1 MNGRHPITE
10 AVGIFISIVLFLF
23 IYAWSDH
30 ALSWGGVMLQQSD
43 FKKFLTYSPK
53 KKPAKPLQVVKK
65 NTIPQTDTSKQKI
78 LLIGDSMVQELELIF
93 APICAKNHH
102 QFRSIAIQST
112 NIQTYAQSDTLEK
125 MIKQFDPTLVIIVL
139 GSNELTIP
147 DVESRR
153 PYVEKILEV
162 VGKRKVVWVGPP
174 NWRKDTGMNDF
185 LAEIMDKDRFFRSA
199 DLKFQRKT
207 DGIHPTYQA
216 SIMWSDSIFNWLE
229 HKSRYRIRFDLS
241 KKEDSLA
248 KVYLKEAMN
257 PIIKGR
263 IKQQLRNMNR
273 TKRDSMSRSEP
284 VSIPIITDSLSII
297 KTQ

>member
-1 MNGRHPITE
+1 MSGRQPITE
-10 AVGIFISIVLFLF
+10 AVGIFISITLLLFL
-23 IYAWSDH
+23 YAWSDH
-30 ALSWGGVMLQQSD
+30 VLSWGNIILQQSD
-43 FKKFLTYSPK
+43 FKKYLTFTPK
-53 KKPAKPLQVVKK
+53 AKKSQPKAVVKK
-65 NTIPQTDTSKQKI
+65 DSIPQTDTTSQKI

-125 MIKQFDPTLVIIVL
+125 MINLFEPTLVVIVL

-153 PYVEKILEV
+153 PYVDKILGV
-162 VGKRKVVWVGPP
+162 VGNRKVVWVGPP

-185 LAEIMDKDRFFRSA
+185 LAEIMDDDRFFRSA
-199 DLKFQRKT
+199 DLKFQRKS

-216 SIMWSDSIFNWLE
+216 SVMWSDSIFFWLE
-229 HKSRYRIRFDLS
+229 HKSRYKIRFDLK

-248 KVYLKEAMN
+248 KVYLKESMN
-257 PIIKGR
+257 PIIRGR

-273 TKRDSMSRSEP
+273 MKRDSVSRSEP
-284 VSIPIITDSLSII
+284 VSIPSITDSLSTI
-297 KTQ
+297 KAQ